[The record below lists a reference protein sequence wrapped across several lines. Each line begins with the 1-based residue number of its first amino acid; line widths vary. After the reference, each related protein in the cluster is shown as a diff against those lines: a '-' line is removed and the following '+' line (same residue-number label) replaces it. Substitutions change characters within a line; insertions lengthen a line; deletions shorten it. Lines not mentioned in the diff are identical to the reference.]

1 MEKKKEVKKTKKTT
15 PKKVAAT
22 KTQKSVEVKEKAA
35 VKTKETEK
43 VEVTKAVEPAKKVK
57 KTKNH
62 GLFKVLAICIFVA
75 IVLTWI
81 IPTGYF
87 SAGEYTQST
96 IARTGINEIFL
107 SMYYSTNYYLLQI
120 IFILGVGVFYGVISK
135 TKGYNA
141 FVEKLASIFK
151 GKEKLFVL
159 LNTLIIALF
168 VSFATQFFPI
178 LIFIPVMIS
187 VAKKLGFSR
196 LNSIAMTFGAMMCG
210 FTGATYTTYGIS
222 YINQNMSTTTS
233 SALGIRF
240 GILAIA
246 YILLNA
252 LIFIKMNKEAKE
264 NKNLEIAD
272 PFTPENSEK
281 GKSLGFFILFGILF
295 VLVVLGYMPWS
306 NSFGIDAFTKFHTWL
321 TTDLTIKIG
330 ETSHP
335 IVKYILGTN
344 ASAFGT
350 WDLYTI
356 TYIMLIAGIIV
367 KFACKLKFDDCLEYA
382 VDGIKKVVKPALYIM
397 LAYTM
402 FVICYWSGF
411 TTWFVNALSTT
422 TFNPFTNA
430 IANAIAQF
438 FHVDFGYTGFSLSA
452 FYAAKYS
459 NYTSTILTIM
469 TSIHGLISF
478 VAPTSVLMLVGLS
491 TYDISYKDWLKYIW
505 KFVIGLL
512 IVLLIIFAVMTYM

>member
-15 PKKVAAT
+15 PKKVATT
-22 KTQKSVEVKEKAA
+22 KTQKSVEVKEKAT
-35 VKTKETEK
+35 VKAKETPK
-43 VEVTKAVEPAKKVK
+43 VEAIKTVEPAKKTK

-87 SAGEYTQST
+87 SAGEYTKGA

-107 SMYYSTNYYLLQI
+107 SMFYSTNYYLLQI

-306 NSFGIDAFTKFHTWL
+306 NSFGIDAFTKLKLESEFQKL
-321 TTDLTIKIG
+321 SPGGAISYI
-330 ETSHP
+330 ETP
-335 IVKYILGTN
+335 NLENNLDVVMEVIEYIYN
-344 ASAFGT
+344 N
-350 WDLYTI
+350 
-356 TYIMLIAGIIV
+356 IMYAELNT
-367 KFACKLKFDDCLEYA
+367 KSDYCQAC
-382 VDGIKKVVKPALYIM
+382 
-397 LAYTM
+397 
-402 FVICYWSGF
+402 
-411 TTWFVNALSTT
+411 
-422 TFNPFTNA
+422 
-430 IANAIAQF
+430 
-438 FHVDFGYTGFSLSA
+438 GYTGE
-452 FYAAKYS
+452 
-459 NYTSTILTIM
+459 ILIDDNLEWYCPNCGNRD
-469 TSIHGLISF
+469 HDKLN
-478 VAPTSVLMLVGLS
+478 VARRTCGYIGTNFWNKGRTEEIKERVMHI
-491 TYDISYKDWLKYIW
+491 DNKD
-505 KFVIGLL
+505 
-512 IVLLIIFAVMTYM
+512 A